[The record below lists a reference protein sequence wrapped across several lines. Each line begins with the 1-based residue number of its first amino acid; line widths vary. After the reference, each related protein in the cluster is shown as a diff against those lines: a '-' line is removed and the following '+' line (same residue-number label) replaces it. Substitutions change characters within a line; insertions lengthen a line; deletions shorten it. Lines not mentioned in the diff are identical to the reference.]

1 MIKGLWIIK
10 FLAESG
16 ESNLEVSESYDNRS
30 WNRGL
35 KETYKLITYSGYEL
49 EATADH
55 KILTVEGYKKINEL
69 KKGDEIL
76 IQPFGKFQEEI
87 GFLIERKET
96 LLDNK
101 FIDKVESIEYA
112 GQKEVYDFNEPISNS
127 FIANGL
133 VIRNCGEQPLLP
145 YEACNLGSINLAQMI
160 MYEDGVPKVDYEKL
174 KKTVHISV
182 RFLDDVIDM
191 SKYPLDKIRKMVDGN
206 RKVGLGIMGWADM
219 LTVLGIPYNS
229 EQALELAK
237 EVMSFIQDES
247 KIASRSLAEER
258 GSFPNFKGSIYDN
271 PEGYEIRNATT
282 TTIAPTGTLSIIANC
297 SSGIEPIFALSFVK
311 NVMDNDKLV
320 EVNPYFERAA
330 KQEGF
335 FSEELMEEIAR
346 KGSIEDFESIP
357 SYYKRVFVTAHEV
370 APIWHV
376 RMQATF
382 QEFVDNA
389 VSKTVNFSNSAT
401 ENDVEDVFM
410 LAYRL
415 GCKGITIYRDGS
427 RESQVLQV
435 EGKNKGEAK
444 TENKEEEGKQS
455 ESYKVEDSEKDSEVK
470 ADEIFFQNIKP
481 RPRPDITKGVTRKY
495 SIGGC
500 GKIYVTVN
508 SDELGICEVF
518 TSTGEEGCAALSE
531 AVSRLISI
539 TLRSGIDIDSILKQ
553 IEGIRCITCIADEN
567 THVLSC
573 PDAIGKAIEFY
584 LKGPNKFDLNIAG
597 GSQVY
602 NDLPG
607 RRLRRYN
614 APGGWVLCMQE
625 LWIL

>member
-1 MIKGLWIIK
+1 
-10 FLAESG
+10 
-16 ESNLEVSESYDNRS
+16 
-30 WNRGL
+30 
-35 KETYKLITYSGYEL
+35 
-49 EATADH
+49 
-55 KILTVEGYKKINEL
+55 
-69 KKGDEIL
+69 
-76 IQPFGKFQEEI
+76 
-87 GFLIERKET
+87 
-96 LLDNK
+96 
-101 FIDKVESIEYA
+101 
-112 GQKEVYDFNEPISNS
+112 
-127 FIANGL
+127 
-133 VIRNCGEQPLLP
+133 
-145 YEACNLGSINLAQMI
+145 MI

-206 RKVGLGIMGWADM
+206 RKIGLGIMGWADM

-258 GSFPNFKGSIYDN
+258 GSFPNFKGSIYDT

-311 NVMDNDKLV
+311 NVMDNDKLI

-335 FSEELMEEIAR
+335 FSEELMEEIAG

-370 APIWHV
+370 TPIWHV

-435 EGKNKGEAK
+435 EGTIKVEAK
-444 TENKEEEGKQS
+444 TESK
-455 ESYKVEDSEKDSEVK
+455 
-470 ADEIFFQNIKP
+470 
-481 RPRPDITKGVTRKY
+481 
-495 SIGGC
+495 
-500 GKIYVTVN
+500 
-508 SDELGICEVF
+508 
-518 TSTGEEGCAALSE
+518 
-531 AVSRLISI
+531 
-539 TLRSGIDIDSILKQ
+539 
-553 IEGIRCITCIADEN
+553 
-567 THVLSC
+567 
-573 PDAIGKAIEFY
+573 
-584 LKGPNKFDLNIAG
+584 
-597 GSQVY
+597 
-602 NDLPG
+602 G
-607 RRLRRYN
+607 RRRGTKR
-614 APGGWVLCMQE
+614 
-625 LWIL
+625 

>member
-1 MIKGLWIIK
+1 
-10 FLAESG
+10 
-16 ESNLEVSESYDNRS
+16 
-30 WNRGL
+30 
-35 KETYKLITYSGYEL
+35 
-49 EATADH
+49 
-55 KILTVEGYKKINEL
+55 
-69 KKGDEIL
+69 
-76 IQPFGKFQEEI
+76 
-87 GFLIERKET
+87 
-96 LLDNK
+96 
-101 FIDKVESIEYA
+101 
-112 GQKEVYDFNEPISNS
+112 
-127 FIANGL
+127 
-133 VIRNCGEQPLLP
+133 
-145 YEACNLGSINLAQMI
+145 
-160 MYEDGVPKVDYEKL
+160 
-174 KKTVHISV
+174 
-182 RFLDDVIDM
+182 M
-191 SKYPLDKIRKMVDGN
+191 SKYPLDIFRKLVDGN
-206 RKVGLGIMGWADM
+206 RKIGLGIMGWADM

-258 GSFPNFKGSIYDN
+258 GSFPNFKGSIYDT
-271 PEGYEIRNATT
+271 PEGYEIRNATS

-346 KGSIEDFESIP
+346 KGSIEDLESIP

-370 APIWHV
+370 TPIWHV

-382 QEFVDNA
+382 QGFVDNA

-401 ENDVEDVFM
+401 ESDVEDVFM

-435 EGKNKGEAK
+435 EGKNRGEAK
-444 TENKEEEGKQS
+444 TENKEEEGEQS
-455 ESYKVEDSEKDSEVK
+455 TLTEEGSAKVSEVNT
-470 ADEIFFQNIKP
+470 DEVFFQNIKP
-481 RPRPDITKGVTRKY
+481 RPRPDITKGMTRKY

-584 LKGPNKFDLNIAG
+584 LKGSNKFDLNIAG
-597 GSQVY
+597 GPKSIMIC
-602 NDLPG
+602 PEESC
-607 RRLRRYN
+607 
-614 APGGWVLCMQE
+614 GGIMHPEGGCYVCRNCGYSKCS
-625 LWIL
+625 

>member
-1 MIKGLWIIK
+1 M
-10 FLAESG
+10 
-16 ESNLEVSESYDNRS
+16 
-30 WNRGL
+30 
-35 KETYKLITYSGYEL
+35 
-49 EATADH
+49 
-55 KILTVEGYKKINEL
+55 
-69 KKGDEIL
+69 
-76 IQPFGKFQEEI
+76 
-87 GFLIERKET
+87 
-96 LLDNK
+96 
-101 FIDKVESIEYA
+101 
-112 GQKEVYDFNEPISNS
+112 
-127 FIANGL
+127 
-133 VIRNCGEQPLLP
+133 LP

-160 MYEDGVPKVDYEKL
+160 MYEDGVSKVDYEKL
-174 KKTVHISV
+174 KKIVHISV

-206 RKVGLGIMGWADM
+206 RKIGLGIMGWADM

-247 KIASRSLAEER
+247 KIASRNLAEER
-258 GSFPNFKGSIYDN
+258 SSFPNFKGSIYDT

-311 NVMDNDKLV
+311 NVMDNDRLI
-320 EVNPYFERAA
+320 EVNTYFERAA

-370 APIWHV
+370 TPIWHV

-401 ENDVEDVFM
+401 ESDVEDVFM

-435 EGKNKGEAK
+435 EGNNKGGTK
-444 TENKEEEGKQS
+444 TESKEE
-455 ESYKVEDSEKDSEVK
+455 DEK
-470 ADEIFFQNIKP
+470 QNIKP
-481 RPRPDITKGVTRKY
+481 RPRPDITKGMTRKY
-495 SIGGC
+495 SIGDC

-584 LKGPNKFDLNIAG
+584 LKGSNKFDLNIAG
-597 GSQVY
+597 GPKSIMIC
-602 NDLPG
+602 PEEG
-607 RRLRRYN
+607 C
-614 APGGWVLCMQE
+614 GGIMHPEGGCYVCRNCGYSKCS
-625 LWIL
+625 